1 MLEMP
6 FEWIGA
12 NLAHVRSKY
21 LRNVRKMR
29 FRQKSVRVNG
39 LIRLYVKL
47 YGYKLCPPP
56 SPLSKGIGNEG
67 EGVLKAFSA
76 GGKLHFEILFFGVGV
91 GGARGFK
98 K

>member
-1 MLEMP
+1 MV
-6 FEWIGA
+6 INYA
-12 NLAHVRSKY
+12 
-21 LRNVRKMR
+21 
-29 FRQKSVRVNG
+29 
-39 LIRLYVKL
+39 
-47 YGYKLCPPP
+47 PPP

-91 GGARGFK
+91 GGGRGFK